1 MDRQKTLN
9 AGSSNRST
17 SREEMMRFHAIRN
30 LLVAGASAVTLAACG
45 GGGSPAFIPKAPIT
59 PPPPPPPPAT
69 AELGFIVAAAVPDQP
84 FARMGGIVRPDSN
97 QIAGVST
104 AQSDQAQ
111 LRYDSPSGQYQIQVP
126 AGSSWE
132 KLFYNPDQGNFYT
145 QNNSPFIRFPESAA
159 TGYHYSAL
167 STLFQGPSPVG
178 VYAAGNAFGIPT
190 PAGGVPTTGSATY
203 NGSIAGFTTET
214 VSEWGSWG
222 AAQVNGN
229 IALSFSFGGGT
240 LSGTISPNINTYALA
255 PLSFTN
261 TVFAPGSTTF
271 SGTFSTALPG
281 ANSFSGQFTGP
292 AAQELIGSF
301 VFPYTSPANGI
312 VFHATGG
319 FVAKQ

>member
-1 MDRQKTLN
+1 VPS
-9 AGSSNRST
+9 AIST
-17 SREEMMRFHAIRN
+17 TGLTKHY
-30 LLVAGASAVTLAACG
+30 
-45 GGGSPAFIPKAPIT
+45 
-59 PPPPPPPPAT
+59 
-69 AELGFIVAAAVPDQP
+69 
-84 FARMGGIVRPDSN
+84 
-97 QIAGVST
+97 AGVHALEDLT
-104 AQSDQAQ
+104 VD
-111 LRYDSPSGQYQIQVP
+111 VP
-126 AGSSWE
+126 QGSIYGFLGANGAG
-132 KLFYNPDQGNFYT
+132 KT
-145 QNNSPFIRFPESAA
+145 
-159 TGYHYSAL
+159 T
-167 STLFQGPSPVG
+167 TLKIL
-178 VYAAGNAFGIPT
+178 AGLTRPT
-190 PAGGVPTTGSATY
+190 SGSATY